1 MGLIF
6 KSKKER
12 EEDKQIDDYLKEYE
26 KIEEEAD
33 KEKIN
38 IFSLLQKDP
47 LEEELKQYMSEEQL
61 EQEKNDKKNNKIL
74 IIISSSIMA
83 VIMVIALVIIL
94 VANYNMQDDLH
105 KITAKELKEYYN
117 NKYGTKT
124 SIDEIKYICYTNQDR
139 KEECTDI
146 VYATTK
152 DNHIIL
158 KKNEII
164 GDNNNTSSIYNS
176 YKQDILQYI
185 PSDKLITNNPIISY
199 KDFYYNYYQ
208 YIDYIK
214 VLPNKSYN
222 ELKDSKKLTIRDFII
237 YQGDI
242 DENQIKGLIDTLNSD
257 SELVLLKQ
265 KNGMPINIKVINQS
279 AITSIDIT
287 AQINLDDGII
297 NYQLDTNLNNTSTVS
312 LIKVAGSSIKP
323 LIDGTEFN
331 NTFSLKIDKLR
342 SYRDDEINRDNLP
355 SYYLVSF
362 NNLTDNNIIQ
372 FNGNNELK
380 KEEYKYLY
388 YINTSN
394 KTYVF
399 ATDDISIGNAS
410 YNKKK

>member
-12 EEDKQIDDYLKEYE
+12 EENKQIDDYLKEYE

-33 KEKIN
+33 KEKVNVI
-38 IFSLLQKDP
+38 SLLQKDP

-83 VIMVIALVIIL
+83 VTMVIALVIIL

-105 KITAKELKEYYN
+105 KITAKELKDYYN

-164 GDNNNTSSIYNS
+164 GDNNSTSSIYNS
-176 YKQDILQYI
+176 YKQDILRYI

-214 VLPNKSYN
+214 VLPNKSYS

-257 SELVLLKQ
+257 SELVLLKL

-279 AITSIDIT
+279 SITSIDIT
-287 AQINLDDGII
+287 AQLNLDDGII

-323 LIDGTEFN
+323 LSDGTEFN
-331 NTFSLKIDKLR
+331 NTYSLKIDKLR

-362 NNLTDNNIIQ
+362 NNLTDNNVIQ
-372 FNGNNELK
+372 FNGTNELK

-388 YINTSN
+388 YINVSN
-394 KTYVF
+394 KTYIF